1 MEEMHMNVHA
11 AWAVTDA
18 VYTAA
23 PVTLRFDPDRA
34 EWDALEARAPFPHLP
49 QNFAY
54 AAGRAATGW
63 RLRRTIFEQDGRPV
77 AYAAVLE
84 KHLAGMRVL
93 TRVNRGPILLDAVR
107 RPETIRAI
115 YAALRRRWRG
125 PLLIAPALS
134 RDDANDA
141 ALREAGFRIRQ
152 RQGWQSA
159 RIDLTRSED
168 EIWAGFASTFR
179 NRYRQ
184 AAKAGAGLRIAT
196 DAETYEWMLARH
208 LANMRAKQFH
218 GPGTTLLRGLRETAP
233 ENVTVFQL
241 IASDA
246 PVAGMSVV
254 RFGTHAEYHIGWFGE
269 DGRRLNA
276 GNFLMWE
283 IMKEMKRRGVATYDV
298 GGMRPG
304 DGYTRFKETM
314 RPVPFTLVG
323 EWMSFW

>member
-1 MEEMHMNVHA
+1 MNVHA
-11 AWAVTDA
+11 AWTVARAADA
-18 VYTAA
+18 AA
-23 PVTLRFDPDRA
+23 PITLRFDADRT

-54 AAGRAATGW
+54 GAGRAATGW
-63 RLRRTIFEQDGRPV
+63 RLRRTVFEQGGRSV

-84 KHLAGMRVL
+84 KRAGGLRVL
-93 TRVNRGPILLDAVR
+93 TRVNRGPILLDAAP

-125 PLLIAPALS
+125 PLLIAPALP
-134 RDDANDA
+134 RDEANDA
-141 ALREAGFRIRQ
+141 ALRQAGFSIRQ

-159 RIDLTRSED
+159 RIDLTRGED

-184 AAKAGAGLRIAT
+184 AVKAGAQLRIAD
-196 DAETYEWMLARH
+196 DAGTFEWMIERH
-208 LANMRAKQFH
+208 LANMREKQFS
-218 GPGTTLLRGLRETAP
+218 GPGPALLRGLRATAP
-233 ENVTVFQL
+233 ENVLVFQL
-241 IASDA
+241 IDGDE

-283 IMKEMKRRGVATYDV
+283 IIKEMKRRGVATYDL

-314 RPVPFTLVG
+314 RPVPFILVG
-323 EWMSFW
+323 EWMSVW